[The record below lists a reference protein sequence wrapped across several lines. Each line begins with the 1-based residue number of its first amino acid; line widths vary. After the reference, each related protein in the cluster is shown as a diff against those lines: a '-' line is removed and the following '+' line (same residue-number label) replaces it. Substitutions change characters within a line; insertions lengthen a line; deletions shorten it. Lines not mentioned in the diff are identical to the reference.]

1 MTVCASC
8 GGEAVSSLA
17 DRSLCPACLLRLGLD
32 TADSAYHD
40 SLAQFR
46 LIAPVGRGPHATV
59 YLAEV
64 PMGQPRF
71 ITVKLFHQPLDAPR
85 FIAHVRELAARL
97 QTSAVASSLTILDA
111 SSVNGSMVFVI
122 ARYVP
127 GTSIDAYCRSSAGR
141 HSGRMSLVARL
152 CRLVSDMHH
161 SNIVHGSIKASNVI
175 VTPGKHGPVPVL
187 LDAGL
192 GLAME
197 SARSTARTTWNSPPP
212 APSMPDRRDDLVAL
226 RRLVVDLLNRDDLAD
241 ARGSIQ
247 ALMTRSYE
255 SASELAADA
264 AALADRTVP

>member
-1 MTVCASC
+1 MSGCASC

-17 DRSLCPACLLRLGLD
+17 DRLLCPACLLRLGLD
-32 TADSAYHD
+32 AADTTHHD

-46 LIAPVGRGPHATV
+46 VIAPVGRGPHATV

-64 PMGQPRF
+64 PKGQPRF
-71 ITVKLFHQPLDAPR
+71 ITVKLFDQPLDAPR
-85 FIAHVRELAARL
+85 FIAHVRDLAARL
-97 QTSAVASSLTILDA
+97 QTSAVASSMTILDA
-111 SSVNGSMVFVI
+111 RSVTGSMVFVI

-127 GTSIDAYCRSSAGR
+127 GTSIDAYCRGSAAR

-161 SNIVHGSIKASNVI
+161 SNIIHGSIKASNVI
-175 VTPGKHGPVPVL
+175 VTPGKQGPVPVL

-192 GLAME
+192 QPAME
-197 SARSTARTTWNSPPP
+197 CARSTARTTWGSPLP
-212 APSMPDRRDDLVAL
+212 APSVPDRRDDLFAL
-226 RRLVVDLLNRDDLAD
+226 RRLVVDLLNRNDMAG
-241 ARGSIQ
+241 ARGSMQ

-255 SASELAADA
+255 SASELADDA